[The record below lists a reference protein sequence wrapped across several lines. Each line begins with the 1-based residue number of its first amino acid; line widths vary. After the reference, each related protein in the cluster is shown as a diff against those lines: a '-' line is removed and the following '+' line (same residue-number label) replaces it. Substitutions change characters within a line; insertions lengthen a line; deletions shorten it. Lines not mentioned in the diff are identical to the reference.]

1 MSENFPVFKDT
12 RGTLVPIEFNNLPFK
27 PKRIFYVRDVPKGDC
42 RGNHAHFTTKQILV
56 CLQGEIN
63 VKLDT
68 IDIEWEITLEPNES
82 VFVDKLVWDS
92 QVYMTGDDILMSIC
106 STPHD
111 DSDYIKDFE
120 EFRKIRKNYEQYK

>member
-1 MSENFPVFKDT
+1 MRYLGS
-12 RGTLVPIEFNNLPFK
+12 
-27 PKRIFYVRDVPKGDC
+27 
-42 RGNHAHFTTKQILV
+42 
-56 CLQGEIN
+56 
-63 VKLDT
+63 
-68 IDIEWEITLEPNES
+68 S